1 MLLEYTLRWFGP
13 DDPVPLAHIRQAGA
27 KGVVTALHHIP
38 NGEVWPL
45 EEIQQRQAVIRN
57 AGLEWSVVESVPV
70 HEDIKRRSGNWKQ
83 YTANYQETLRRLA
96 QCGITTVCYNF
107 MPVLDWTRT
116 DLHYQLPNGAEALR
130 LDMAA
135 LAAFDCFI
143 LKRYHAHL
151 DYPADLLVRAETFFQ
166 TRSPEQIHQL
176 THTLLA
182 GLPGAEEGYSVED
195 FRQRLQ
201 TYDEIDAGVLRMHLA
216 EFLQQIAPVAAEL
229 GIRLAIHPDDP
240 PRPVFGLPRVMS
252 TADDVEFILNT
263 CDVPAN
269 GICFCTGS
277 FGARP
282 DNDLP
287 AMIRRFG
294 QRIHFLH
301 LRSVQLEPDGSFYE
315 AEHLGGSAD
324 MPAVMMAITNQS
336 QHTAPV
342 PMRPDHGHR
351 MLDDLRK
358 KVNPG
363 YSAIGRLKGLA
374 ELRGLELGI
383 RTAGRLPIS

>member
-1 MLLEYTLRWFGP
+1 MQLEYTWRWFGP
-13 DDPVPLAHIRQAGA
+13 NDPVPLAHIRQAGA
-27 KGVVTALHHIP
+27 TGVVTALHHIP

-45 EEIQQRQAVIRN
+45 EEIQQRQANIRD
-57 AGLEWSVVESVPV
+57 AGLEWSVVESIPV
-70 HEDIKRRSGNWKQ
+70 HEDIKRRSGHWKR
-83 YTANYQETLRRLA
+83 YVANYQENLRHLG
-96 QCGITTVCYNF
+96 QCGIKTVCYNF

-116 DLHYQLPNGAEALR
+116 DLHYPLPNGAEALR
-130 LDMAA
+130 LDMTA

-143 LKRYHAHL
+143 LKRAHAHL
-151 DYPADLLVRAETFFQ
+151 DYPADLLVRAESFFQ
-166 TRSPEQIHQL
+166 TRSPQQIHQL
-176 THTLLA
+176 TQTLLA
-182 GLPGAEEGYSVED
+182 GLPGAEEGYSLED

-201 TYDEIDAGVLRMHLA
+201 TYHGIDAHTLRLHLA
-216 EFLQQIAPVAAEL
+216 GFLQQIAPLAEEL

-240 PRPVFGLPRVMS
+240 PWPIFGLPRVVS
-252 TADDVEFILNT
+252 TAEDVASLLRA

-282 DNDLP
+282 DNELP
-287 AMIRRFG
+287 GMLRRFG

-301 LRSVQLEPDGSFYE
+301 LRSVQLEPDGSFFE

-324 MPAVMMAITNQS
+324 MATVMISIVDAPE
-336 QHTAPV
+336 HPAPV

-351 MLDDLRK
+351 MLDDLG
-358 KVNPG
+358 KVTNPG

-374 ELRGLELGI
+374 ELRGLEMGI
-383 RTAGRLPIS
+383 RAARRLL